1 MNADT
6 SGEFIFSAFVG
17 IAVLS
22 GIARG
27 VTRAV
32 RGEGF
37 FKGFGEG
44 FINTFKIIGGTF
56 GFDWENSSQISLGL
70 P

>member
-1 MNADT
+1 MLIPVGNLFF
-6 SGEFIFSAFVG
+6 SPFIG
-17 IAVLS
+17 IAVLI

-27 VTRAV
+27 ITRAV

-56 GFDWENSSQISLGL
+56 MF
-70 P
+70 